1 MFNFS
6 VNLTIDYFALKKIL
20 GLYSYLPTSLIK
32 HIKLSEAMVTS
43 KDLSMNYIP
52 DFYIPQN
59 SYHDIILPFNQMI
72 QSICYHLI
80 FFPA

>member
-1 MFNFS
+1 MFNFL
-6 VNLTIDYFALKKIL
+6 VNITIDNFVLKIL
-20 GLYSYLPTSLIK
+20 GLYSCQPTSLKK

-59 SYHDIILPFNQMI
+59 FYCDIILPLNQVI
-72 QSICYHLI
+72 QSICYCFI